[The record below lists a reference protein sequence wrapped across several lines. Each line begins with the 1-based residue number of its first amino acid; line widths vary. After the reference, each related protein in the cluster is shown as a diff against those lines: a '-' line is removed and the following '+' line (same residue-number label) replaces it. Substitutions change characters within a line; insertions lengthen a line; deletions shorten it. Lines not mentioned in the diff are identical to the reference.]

1 MPPSNSREYARNT
14 DVGPEDQI
22 IIPKGDQMD
31 REIANLREWMRDL
44 DTKVDALITE
54 GCSHRGNDLAK
65 LSRIEAATD
74 GFRIEAG
81 AIKDS
86 IYQLSL
92 SFEQHKTKVVESTN
106 FTNNKISNL
115 KLGIL
120 AQCTLLLL
128 VILGF
133 LFKEFVIPATKNI
146 SSPSLI
152 TDKDHINIDQETWDK
167 LIKNKK

>member
-1 MPPSNSREYARNT
+1 MKSNKMKISHKKTILIN
-14 DVGPEDQI
+14 
-22 IIPKGDQMD
+22 IPTHIEM
-31 REIANLREWMRDL
+31 
-44 DTKVDALITE
+44 LISLFS
-54 GCSHRGNDLAK
+54 SHSPAWCPIG
-65 LSRIEAATD
+65 
-74 GFRIEAG
+74 
-81 AIKDS
+81 
-86 IYQLSL
+86 
-92 SFEQHKTKVVESTN
+92 
-106 FTNNKISNL
+106 KISNL